1 MKALSSLFY
10 NAIFLA
16 KLQLKALHEW
26 WAAMAEWL
34 RRLTRNQMG
43 SSRVGSNPTR
53 SVWMILKTDHHN
65 ELKKVAL
72 SGNRTPVSRVAGENS
87 TTEPTMLGIFDISFE
102 GEDVQMT
109 FVCKYA
115 ALQNWPRW
123 GSNPQSSDSK
133 SDALS
138 IGPRGRCMFVKIWCN
153 YLWQHETLLRQ
164 WHWITITRCYLYTML
179 FIRSFG

>member
-1 MKALSSLFY
+1 M
-10 NAIFLA
+10 NI
-16 KLQLKALHEW
+16 
-26 WAAMAEWL
+26 
-34 RRLTRNQMG
+34 
-43 SSRVGSNPTR
+43 
-53 SVWMILKTDHHN
+53 
-65 ELKKVAL
+65 KKVAL

-87 TTEPTMLGIFDISFE
+87 TTEPTMPGMSGGSILSTSKVIFPKKKSALSGNRTPVSRVAGENSTTEPTMLAIFDISFE
-102 GEDVQMT
+102 GQDVQMT
-109 FVCKYA
+109 FLCKCD

-164 WHWITITRCYLYTML
+164 WHWITITRKGGAICT
-179 FIRSFG
+179 FIWIKC